1 MPLGVS
7 LLRTFVYSFRVHEYC
22 VLTARACGFVMAN
35 NKSPDLHG
43 NAPDKSPIAL
53 LLVDVIN
60 DFEFDQG
67 AEALFRFA
75 LPAAKEIAVLKQR
88 ANHAGVPS
96 IYVNDN
102 FGKWRSDF
110 RALVAH
116 CIDDDTRGR
125 PIAELLKPTA
135 KDYFVLKPKQSG
147 FYSTTLDLLLQ
158 HLGARTL
165 ILTGF
170 STDICVLF
178 TASDAHLRDYH
189 LIVPQDCVAAQ
200 DEDENERVL
209 KYMERVLEADVRTA
223 NEIDLTKAQADV
235 ATRRVAIE

>member
-1 MPLGVS
+1 
-7 LLRTFVYSFRVHEYC
+7 
-22 VLTARACGFVMAN
+22 MAHK
-35 NKSPDLHG
+35 KSPDLHG
-43 NAPDKSPIAL
+43 NAPDDSAVVL
-53 LLVDVIN
+53 LLIDVIN
-60 DFEFDQG
+60 DFEFDEG
-67 AEALFRFA
+67 AEDLLRYAV
-75 LPAAKEIAVLKQR
+75 PAAKRIAKLKVR
-88 ANHAGVPS
+88 ATEAGIPS

-125 PIAELLKPTA
+125 PVTELLKPTGE
-135 KDYFVLKPKQSG
+135 DYFVLKPKQSG

-165 ILTGF
+165 ILAGF

-189 LIVPQDCVAAQ
+189 LVVPSDCVAAQ
-200 DEDENERVL
+200 SERENERVL
-209 KYMERVLEADVRTA
+209 SYMRRVLDADTRSSD
-223 NEIDLTKAQADV
+223 EIDLVKVGAEV
-235 ATRRVAIE
+235 ATSKAASE